1 MKLIK
6 TNDGLF
12 GWILN
17 GKMIWCDTR
26 QELYSIGWHHVATR
40 KDDEEYAEFCNEVE
54 VAIDAMTQSHKDC
67 AEFGVFG
74 TFMYPTNLEE
84 SSEF

>member
-6 TNDGLF
+6 TNDGLI
-12 GWILN
+12 GWMMD

-26 QELYSIGWHHVATR
+26 VELYSIGWAHVAPR
-40 KDDEEYAEFCNEVE
+40 KDAEEYTEFCKDVDY
-54 VAIDAMTQSHKDC
+54 AIDTMTAQNDDQ

-74 TFMYPTNLEE
+74 PFMYTTKNQGEVA
-84 SSEF
+84 

>member
-17 GKMIWCDTR
+17 DKMIWCDTR
-26 QELYSIGWHHVATR
+26 QELYSIGWHHVAKR
-40 KDDEEYAEFCNEVE
+40 KDAEEYTEFCKDVDY
-54 VAIDAMTQSHKDC
+54 AIDTMTQRNDDQ

-74 TFMYPTNLEE
+74 TFMYSTKEE
-84 SSEF
+84 ASEF